1 MFELLFLFLAGLL
14 SGGVNAIAGGGS
26 FISFPALLFA
36 GLPPVIANATN
47 TFSACGGYLSGS
59 FALRKEL
66 LAEKAIVIGF
76 SIVGLLGGLAGGYL
90 LLSTDATIF
99 ANLIPWLMLIAT
111 VLFFLGPRLNA
122 FLAQHFAQSTRANG
136 RLKTWGVWGATYLL
150 MLGVSVYGGYFNAG
164 LGIVILSCMSLLGY
178 THIHFMNGI
187 KLWLSSVISI
197 FSIIVFIANDAIAWY
212 AGGIVL
218 VGSVI
223 GTYFASLYS
232 KRVNPQL
239 IKHIIGIVSVCLTA
253 YFFYDVYA

>member
-1 MFELLFLFLAGLL
+1 MFELIFLFLAGLL

-26 FISFPALLFA
+26 FISFPALLFS
-36 GLPPVIANATN
+36 GLPPVVANATN

-59 FALRKEL
+59 FAFRKEL
-66 LAEKAIVIGF
+66 LAEKPVVIGF
-76 SIVGLLGGLAGGYL
+76 SIVGLIGGLSGGYL
-90 LLSTDATIF
+90 LLSTDETIF

-111 VLFFLGPRLNA
+111 VLFFIGPKLNA
-122 FLAQHFAQSTRANG
+122 FLARHFGQSNG
-136 RLKTWGVWGATYLL
+136 TKSHLKTWGVLGLTYLL

-178 THIHFMNGI
+178 THIHFMNGM

-212 AGGIVL
+212 AGSIVL
-218 VGSVI
+218 VGSII

-232 KRVNPQL
+232 KRVDPQL
-239 IKHIIGIVSVCLTA
+239 IKSIIGVVSVLLTA